1 MCELNTLS
9 IQHRKHDFMN
19 NRISGSISS
28 KNYRGCSRTEF
39 EEKLEAE
46 REKQEAEQRAREEE
60 ERRREGEEKKEKR
73 LN

>member
-1 MCELNTLS
+1 M
-9 IQHRKHDFMN
+9 H

-39 EEKLEAE
+39 EEKLEVE
-46 REKQEAEQRAREEE
+46 REKQEAAVRAREEE
-60 ERRREGEEKKEKR
+60 ERRKEDEDKKEKR